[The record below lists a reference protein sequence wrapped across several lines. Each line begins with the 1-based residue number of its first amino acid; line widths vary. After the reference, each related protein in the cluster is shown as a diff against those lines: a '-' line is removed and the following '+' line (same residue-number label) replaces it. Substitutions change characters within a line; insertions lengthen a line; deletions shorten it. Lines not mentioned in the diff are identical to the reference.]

1 MWIGLTILFFLI
13 SIFTSLLV
21 YYSLRRITQYEELIL
36 EIQQVIKFS
45 TEKMKLV
52 DSKGH
57 YESDDETGFFFE
69 QLKQIQLSLDGI
81 FEEET
86 QDFKKEIK
94 KKEKYILDKRFKIFK
109 LLNIIQLKVVV
120 KKYNLWKTNTFFFD
134 KLAENI
140 INTFKFTYFDD
151 PFVDVKHEV
160 VDFMVMNIFKYDH
173 TKGSKEFSYF
183 SVVKKLF
190 NSS

>member
-1 MWIGLTILFFLI
+1 MWMGLTILFFII
-13 SIFTSLLV
+13 SIFTSVLV

-81 FEEET
+81 FEERT
-86 QDFKKEIK
+86 QNAKKE
-94 KKEKYILDKRFKIFK
+94 
-109 LLNIIQLKVVV
+109 
-120 KKYNLWKTNTFFFD
+120 
-134 KLAENI
+134 
-140 INTFKFTYFDD
+140 
-151 PFVDVKHEV
+151 
-160 VDFMVMNIFKYDH
+160 
-173 TKGSKEFSYF
+173 S
-183 SVVKKLF
+183 
-190 NSS
+190 

>member
-13 SIFTSLLV
+13 SVFTSVLV

-69 QLKQIQLSLDGI
+69 QLKQIQLALDGI
-81 FEEET
+81 FEEEV
-86 QDFKKEIK
+86 QDAKKE
-94 KKEKYILDKRFKIFK
+94 
-109 LLNIIQLKVVV
+109 N
-120 KKYNLWKTNTFFFD
+120 
-134 KLAENI
+134 
-140 INTFKFTYFDD
+140 
-151 PFVDVKHEV
+151 
-160 VDFMVMNIFKYDH
+160 
-173 TKGSKEFSYF
+173 
-183 SVVKKLF
+183 
-190 NSS
+190 

>member
-13 SIFTSLLV
+13 SMVSSILLF
-21 YYSLRRITQYEELIL
+21 YSLRRITQYEELIL

-57 YESDDETGFFFE
+57 YESDDETGFFFQ

-86 QDFKKEIK
+86 QNAKKE
-94 KKEKYILDKRFKIFK
+94 
-109 LLNIIQLKVVV
+109 
-120 KKYNLWKTNTFFFD
+120 
-134 KLAENI
+134 
-140 INTFKFTYFDD
+140 
-151 PFVDVKHEV
+151 
-160 VDFMVMNIFKYDH
+160 
-173 TKGSKEFSYF
+173 S
-183 SVVKKLF
+183 
-190 NSS
+190 

>member
-13 SIFTSLLV
+13 SIFTSVLV

-57 YESDDETGFFFE
+57 YESDDETCFFFK

-81 FEEET
+81 FEEEM
-86 QDFKKEIK
+86 QDA
-94 KKEKYILDKRFKIFK
+94 KKEK
-109 LLNIIQLKVVV
+109 
-120 KKYNLWKTNTFFFD
+120 
-134 KLAENI
+134 
-140 INTFKFTYFDD
+140 
-151 PFVDVKHEV
+151 
-160 VDFMVMNIFKYDH
+160 
-173 TKGSKEFSYF
+173 
-183 SVVKKLF
+183 
-190 NSS
+190 

>member
-13 SIFTSLLV
+13 SIFTSTLV

-45 TEKMKLV
+45 TDKMKLV

-81 FEEET
+81 FEEEM
-86 QDFKKEIK
+86 QNAKKE
-94 KKEKYILDKRFKIFK
+94 
-109 LLNIIQLKVVV
+109 N
-120 KKYNLWKTNTFFFD
+120 
-134 KLAENI
+134 
-140 INTFKFTYFDD
+140 
-151 PFVDVKHEV
+151 
-160 VDFMVMNIFKYDH
+160 
-173 TKGSKEFSYF
+173 
-183 SVVKKLF
+183 
-190 NSS
+190 

>member
-1 MWIGLTILFFLI
+1 MWIFLSILFFII
-13 SIFTSLLV
+13 SIFTSVLV

-81 FEEET
+81 FETEET
-86 QDFKKEIK
+86 ENAKKE
-94 KKEKYILDKRFKIFK
+94 
-109 LLNIIQLKVVV
+109 
-120 KKYNLWKTNTFFFD
+120 
-134 KLAENI
+134 
-140 INTFKFTYFDD
+140 
-151 PFVDVKHEV
+151 
-160 VDFMVMNIFKYDH
+160 
-173 TKGSKEFSYF
+173 S
-183 SVVKKLF
+183 
-190 NSS
+190 

>member
-13 SIFTSLLV
+13 SIFTSVLV

-81 FEEET
+81 FEEEIE
-86 QDFKKEIK
+86 DAKKE
-94 KKEKYILDKRFKIFK
+94 
-109 LLNIIQLKVVV
+109 N
-120 KKYNLWKTNTFFFD
+120 
-134 KLAENI
+134 
-140 INTFKFTYFDD
+140 
-151 PFVDVKHEV
+151 
-160 VDFMVMNIFKYDH
+160 
-173 TKGSKEFSYF
+173 
-183 SVVKKLF
+183 
-190 NSS
+190 